1 MQAKKSSNFAERGR
15 AMNTETQLVKS
26 FVVADDLGG
35 LHNVSMYVETPH
47 APGVPPR
54 PMPRFQLKG
63 GLVLESLDHQEEQF
77 RIVGTGVLLRRIG
90 PFAP

>member
-1 MQAKKSSNFAERGR
+1 MQAKKPSNFAERGR
-15 AMNTETQLVKS
+15 AMNTETQLVKG

-47 APGVPPR
+47 SLGVPPR

-63 GLVLESLDHQEEQF
+63 GLVLEPIDHQEEQF
-77 RIVGTGVLLRRIG
+77 RIVGTEVLLRRVG